1 MTPDE
6 FLKKYGDAFVVACEG
21 TGIFPSVKIAQAALE
36 TGWGKHIVGNNLFG
50 IKATG
55 THTPYWHGD
64 YVNAATNEYDSNGN
78 LVAQNSNF
86 RKYATVADSIRD
98 HNLLLINEKRYADV
112 LKSKT
117 PEDQAKALQDA
128 GYAGRYNKTYANS
141 LLNII
146 NGRNLKKYD
155 QKKKS

>member
-21 TGIFPSVKIAQAALE
+21 TGILPSVKIAQAALE

-55 THTPYWHGD
+55 THTPYWHGEA
-64 YVNAATNEYDSNGN
+64 VEASTSEYDSNGN
-78 LVAQNSNF
+78 LVPQRSKF
-86 RKYATVADSIRD
+86 RKYASAADSIRD
-98 HNLLLINEKRYADV
+98 HNLLLQNARYANV
-112 LKSKT
+112 LKAAT
-117 PEDQAKALQDA
+117 PEAQAQALQDA
-128 GYAGRYNKTYANS
+128 GYAGKNNKKYAGR
-141 LLNII
+141 LIDII
-146 NGRNLKKYD
+146 NGRNLKSYD